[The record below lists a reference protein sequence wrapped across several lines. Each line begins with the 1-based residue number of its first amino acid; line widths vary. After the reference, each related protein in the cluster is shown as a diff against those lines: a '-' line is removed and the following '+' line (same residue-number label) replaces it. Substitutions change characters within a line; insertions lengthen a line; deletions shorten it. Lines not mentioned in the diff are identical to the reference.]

1 MISSSL
7 LWCSFSPIT
16 QQVMNTRPVM
26 DATETE
32 ELEKIRK
39 KAMDEV
45 TSALQALENKFPG
58 ITEGAAAL
66 AGSGVGAAASF
77 GALYTLGTTGVSAA
91 GITSG
96 LATAGS
102 IVGGGMVA
110 GIGIGRTCSCV
121 RDWRVRDSETQKN
134 AKLTAALS
142 QAIQKLY
149 EVQERL
155 MSNAEYF
162 KAEIAG
168 IKATID
174 MLTKKAQR

>member
-1 MISSSL
+1 
-7 LWCSFSPIT
+7 
-16 QQVMNTRPVM
+16 M

-45 TSALQALENKFPG
+45 TSALQALENKFPVLLRRSSFG
-58 ITEGAAAL
+58 
-66 AGSGVGAAASF
+66 GSGVGAAASF

-110 GIGIGRTCSCV
+110 GIAVLAAPVAVLGIGGYAIVKHKKCET
-121 RDWRVRDSETQKN
+121 DS
-134 AKLTAALS
+134 
-142 QAIQKLY
+142 
-149 EVQERL
+149 RP
-155 MSNAEYF
+155 
-162 KAEIAG
+162 
-168 IKATID
+168 
-174 MLTKKAQR
+174 

>member
-32 ELEKIRK
+32 ELEKKFARRQWMK
-39 KAMDEV
+39 
-45 TSALQALENKFPG
+45 LQVLFRRLKISSRVLLG
-58 ITEGAAAL
+58 GAAAL

-96 LATAGS
+96 LATALLQ
-102 IVGGGMVA
+102 IVGG
-110 GIGIGRTCSCV
+110 
-121 RDWRVRDSETQKN
+121 D
-134 AKLTAALS
+134 KL
-142 QAIQKLY
+142 IIP
-149 EVQERL
+149 
-155 MSNAEYF
+155 F
-162 KAEIAG
+162 C
-168 IKATID
+168 
-174 MLTKKAQR
+174 

>member
-1 MISSSL
+1 
-7 LWCSFSPIT
+7 
-16 QQVMNTRPVM
+16 M

-110 GIGIGRTCSCV
+110 GIGILAAPVAVLGIGGYAIVKHR
-121 RDWRVRDSETQKN
+121 KN
-134 AKLTAALS
+134 GKLKVALTL
-142 QAIQKLY
+142 AIKKLY
-149 EVQERL
+149 DVQEKL

-162 KAEIAG
+162 KAEIAV
-168 IKATID
+168 IKAHID
-174 MLTKKAQR
+174 MLNKKAPKGGLGATR

>member
-1 MISSSL
+1 
-7 LWCSFSPIT
+7 
-16 QQVMNTRPVM
+16 M

-32 ELEKIRK
+32 ELEKIGK

-45 TSALQALENKFPG
+45 TSALQALDKMFPG

-110 GIGIGRTCSCV
+110 GIGVLAGPVAVLGIGGYAIV
-121 RDWRVRDSETQKN
+121 KHKKN

-174 MLTKKAQR
+174 MLTKKAPKGSLVAVR

>member
-1 MISSSL
+1 
-7 LWCSFSPIT
+7 
-16 QQVMNTRPVM
+16 M

-32 ELEKIRK
+32 ELEKIRL

-45 TSALQALENKFPG
+45 KSALKELENKYPG

-77 GALYTLGTTGVSAA
+77 GALYALGTTGVSAA

-110 GIGIGRTCSCV
+110 GIGVLAAPVAVLGIGGYAIVKHR
-121 RDWRVRDSETQKN
+121 KN
-134 AKLTAALS
+134 GKLKVALNL
-142 QAIQKLY
+142 AIQKLFD
-149 EVQERL
+149 VQERL
-155 MSNAEYF
+155 MANAEYF
-162 KAEIAG
+162 KAEIAV
-168 IKATID
+168 IKAHID
-174 MLTKKAQR
+174 MLNKKAPKGSMDGVR

>member
-1 MISSSL
+1 
-7 LWCSFSPIT
+7 
-16 QQVMNTRPVM
+16 M
-26 DATETE
+26 DATESE
-32 ELEKIRK
+32 ELEKIRQ
-39 KAMDEV
+39 KAMNEV
-45 TSALQALENKFPG
+45 KGALQALENKFPG
-58 ITEGAAAL
+58 ITEGVAAL

-110 GIGIGRTCSCV
+110 GIGVLAAPVAILGIGGYAVFKHR
-121 RDWRVRDSETQKN
+121 KN

-149 EVQERL
+149 DVQERL

-174 MLTKKAQR
+174 MLSKKAPKGSLVAVR

>member
-1 MISSSL
+1 
-7 LWCSFSPIT
+7 
-16 QQVMNTRPVM
+16 M

-110 GIGIGRTCSCV
+110 GIAVLYRTCSCV
-121 RDWRVRDSETQKN
+121 RDWRVRDSETQK
-134 AKLTAALS
+134 KCETDS
-142 QAIQKLY
+142 
-149 EVQERL
+149 RP
-155 MSNAEYF
+155 
-162 KAEIAG
+162 
-168 IKATID
+168 
-174 MLTKKAQR
+174 

>member
-1 MISSSL
+1 
-7 LWCSFSPIT
+7 
-16 QQVMNTRPVM
+16 M

-110 GIGIGRTCSCV
+110 GIAVLAAPVAVLGIGGIV
-121 RDWRVRDSETQKN
+121 KHKKN

-174 MLTKKAQR
+174 MLTKKAPKGSLVAVR

>member
-1 MISSSL
+1 M
-7 LWCSFSPIT
+7 
-16 QQVMNTRPVM
+16 
-26 DATETE
+26 
-32 ELEKIRK
+32 
-39 KAMDEV
+39 
-45 TSALQALENKFPG
+45 
-58 ITEGAAAL
+58 

-110 GIGIGRTCSCV
+110 GIAVLAAPVAVLGIGGYAIV
-121 RDWRVRDSETQKN
+121 KHKN

-174 MLTKKAQR
+174 MLTKKAPKGSGRGEVNT

>member
-1 MISSSL
+1 M
-7 LWCSFSPIT
+7 
-16 QQVMNTRPVM
+16 
-26 DATETE
+26 
-32 ELEKIRK
+32 
-39 KAMDEV
+39 
-45 TSALQALENKFPG
+45 
-58 ITEGAAAL
+58 
-66 AGSGVGAAASF
+66 AGSGVGAAAFLWCS
-77 GALYTLGTTGVSAA
+77 LYAWGQREVS
-91 GITSG
+91 SWHNLR

-110 GIGIGRTCSCV
+110 GIGVLAAPAAVLGIGGYAIV
-121 RDWRVRDSETQKN
+121 KHKN

-174 MLTKKAQR
+174 MLTKKSSKGSLVAGEVNT

>member
-1 MISSSL
+1 
-7 LWCSFSPIT
+7 
-16 QQVMNTRPVM
+16 M

-58 ITEGAAAL
+58 ITE
-66 AGSGVGAAASF
+66 GAAASF

-110 GIGIGRTCSCV
+110 GIAVLAAPVAVLGIGGYAIV
-121 RDWRVRDSETQKN
+121 KHKKN

-174 MLTKKAQR
+174 MLTKKAPKGSLVAVR

>member
-1 MISSSL
+1 
-7 LWCSFSPIT
+7 
-16 QQVMNTRPVM
+16 M

-91 GITSG
+91 GI
-96 LATAGS
+96 
-102 IVGGGMVA
+102 
-110 GIGIGRTCSCV
+110 
-121 RDWRVRDSETQKN
+121 
-134 AKLTAALS
+134 
-142 QAIQKLY
+142 
-149 EVQERL
+149 
-155 MSNAEYF
+155 
-162 KAEIAG
+162 
-168 IKATID
+168 
-174 MLTKKAQR
+174 

>member
-1 MISSSL
+1 
-7 LWCSFSPIT
+7 
-16 QQVMNTRPVM
+16 M

-110 GIGIGRTCSCV
+110 GIAVLAAPVAVLGIGGYAIV
-121 RDWRVRDSETQKN
+121 KHKKN

-155 MSNAEYF
+155 MTNAEYF

-174 MLTKKAQR
+174 MLTKKAPKGSLVAVR